1 MKPAHT
7 KVERLIR
14 LNEFREECADNR
26 LRVAVTEQAQATEK
40 HDTATRDVDR
50 IGAWKSGQG
59 QGGRIDLMVYGAALE
74 LEQIAMARAEKLR
87 VELAERERSTQQ
99 ARDALVDASRATR
112 VADKRGTRERRLA
125 LDAYEKRLFDQVAD
139 VWLANREKPRD

>member
-1 MKPAHT
+1 MKRATT

-40 HDTATRDVDR
+40 HASAARDVDR
-50 IGAWKSGQG
+50 IGAWKSGQ

-87 VELAERERSTQQ
+87 IDLQEHERSTQQ

-112 VADKRGTRERRLA
+112 VADKRGMRERRIA
-125 LDAYEKRLFDQVAD
+125 MEAYEKRLFDQVAD